1 MGFNTKLVINKFPEL
16 SGKLESL
23 PETFEDWLDH
33 HCEMSP
39 IKHIE
44 RKYNENEP
52 TGSYL
57 SDFLK
62 AGAVYGKQL
71 SIENCSSK
79 EPIFISAP
87 TGCGKNYFMEHDI
100 LGPLLEKNKDLPT
113 QEHERLLLLSN
124 RVALGRQTKK
134 EIADFIR
141 KRTGDSTY
149 FDTIDSISK
158 KKQKALDRI
167 TDFGDMFAFS
177 YQQIS
182 SNLANLVDKNIK
194 YVIFDECHF
203 FCSDSVFN
211 PQTCR
216 ILNELTSIFSNA
228 VRIYMSSTL
237 ETVFEP
243 IIRNEV
249 ELSRKNLT
257 NTYDARLPIKYYDVS
272 REYDYLDIKFWEDDE
287 EIIDA
292 ITKGSGKWLVFVDSI
307 NDGTELQKKINEKLK
322 PSTTYDS
329 ENDTSD
335 EEDDTSD
342 EEDDTSDEEDD
353 TSDEEDEE
361 DDTSD
366 EEDEENDTSKK
377 KKKKKPGNSP
387 AEFITAAN
395 KGKDSYTSIVNDEKL
410 PKDVRVLIATAV
422 IDNGV
427 NIKDKSVKH
436 IVIGVPDRVEFIQML
451 GRLRIDDN
459 FKGKINL
466 YIKNFPLKV
475 LKKKWRNDMLT
486 LIGRLEYLSS
496 GKIPTDEQSH
506 MIDIS
511 PESDINPLSMYQL
524 LGRIEDLSRMIKS
537 LHPHEKLVLKGADGD
552 RQLQVLDWLLY
563 KCPRY
568 DNLSRRICN
577 ALIEVKKDFE
587 QPDVEKNGV
596 NYRYPK
602 IGHLAEKSF
611 LQMIQEKRA
620 SALEYD
626 AMKFTE
632 KTKGAIYDESKNQ
645 RAEKIFGADFDL
657 DQYSYSKPSS
667 DGMIAINAWN
677 NRKNTSNSL
686 SYADTTIKDKHF
698 KAHLPDK
705 LTDEIWNDDNI
716 WENLKKAQEEEQNQR
731 ELPDA
736 AYMEKK
742 YRQYLELSKNELD
755 PDNPVIMEQLHWL
768 DMTVIPPTATFEKP
782 EPSSMTESADENNT
796 TSPDF
801 SRSDVD
807 KLLKKHTID
816 VKMVKD
822 ISGGKKKNDWLREN
836 GYNLK
841 KLESLRNPDANT
853 YDYGKNDG
861 KINGADMLKLF
872 LFFSNY
878 FTKSAD
884 TFNKLKNR
892 LSEKPYTFKMPDDDK
907 EYRFTIESVRASKDT
922 IYLFCRAP
930 YTGN

>member
-1 MGFNTKLVINKFPEL
+1 MVFKTKVIKNKFPEL
-16 SGKLESL
+16 SGRLESF

-71 SIENCSSK
+71 SIENCSPK

-307 NDGTELQKKINEKLK
+307 NDGTELKEKINEKLK

-329 ENDTSD
+329 ENDTS
-335 EEDDTSD
+335 
-342 EEDDTSDEEDD
+342 
-353 TSDEEDEE
+353 DEE

-466 YIKNFPLKV
+466 YIKNFPLEV

-626 AMKFTE
+626 AIKFTE
-632 KTKGAIYDESKNQ
+632 KILGNDIYSDEKSQRIEKLSGIDLTK
-645 RAEKIFGADFDL
+645 
-657 DQYSYSKPSS
+657 YSYESPLS

-677 NRKNTSNSL
+677 NNKLNNSA
-686 SYADTTIKDKHF
+686 YADAIIYRHF
-698 KAHLPDK
+698 ESHLPDK
-705 LTDEIWNDDNI
+705 LTDEHWNKDV
-716 WENLKKAQEEEQNQR
+716 WKNLKKAQIICADEKNRR

-736 AYMEKK
+736 AYMEMKHM
-742 YRQYLELSKNELD
+742 QYQELSKNNLD
-755 PDNPVIMEQLHWL
+755 PNNPVIMEQLNWL
-768 DMTVIPPTATFEKP
+768 DMTVIPQTSETVKKNETEIVEK
-782 EPSSMTESADENNT
+782 SMEKNG
-796 TSPDF
+796 SPNEF
-801 SRSDVD
+801 SKSDIE
-807 KLLKKHTID
+807 KLLQQHTVEFKEAADIVDGKKEPPN
-816 VKMVKD
+816 
-822 ISGGKKKNDWLREN
+822 GKKKNDWIREN
-836 GYNLK
+836 GYLLK
-841 KLESLRNPDANT
+841 KLESLIKQDADAKST
-853 YDYGKNDG
+853 YDYGENDG
-861 KINGADMLKLF
+861 KISGSDMIKLF
-872 LFFSNY
+872 QFFSK
-878 FTKSAD
+878 FFPKASTD
-884 TFNKLKNR
+884 TFNKLQNR
-892 LSEKPYTFKMPDDDK
+892 LNEETYTFYIADNQ
-907 EYRFTIESVRASKDT
+907 YRFRIVSAKPSNQTT
-922 IYLFCRAP
+922 YLFCREP
-930 YTGN
+930 FDEKK